1 MLTEVLSTA
10 SLSLKIWQILKEFPA
25 SACTWDFVNPQWE
38 LKNVEE
44 MGLLLCRKKS
54 KELIQL

>member
-10 SLSLKIWQILKEFPA
+10 SLLLKIRQILKEFLT
-25 SACTWDFVNPQWE
+25 SACTWDFVNPQQE

-44 MGLLLCRKKS
+44 MGVLLCRKKS